1 MRSCKGSAVRTKGKK
16 SKGENVNKKQKSK
29 KSKKNKKKKRYNKRK
44 KLSLAFGKII
54 IFKTFFSVID
64 PV

>member
-16 SKGENVNKKQKSK
+16 SKGENVIKKQKSK
-29 KSKKNKKKKRYNKRK
+29 KSQKKKKNRYNKRK
-44 KLSLAFGKII
+44 KLSFAFGKII
-54 IFKTFFSVID
+54 IFKAFFSVID